1 MIVRWNHHYI
11 RFKNIGIFL
20 IFFLIAGKAM
30 NRFLN
35 ENWRI
40 VAAELRPAL
49 EEAIGN
55 ELQGIANKLFDA
67 YPIKNLLPD

>member
-1 MIVRWNHHYI
+1 
-11 RFKNIGIFL
+11 
-20 IFFLIAGKAM
+20 M

-67 YPIKNLLPD
+67 YPIKNLLPDWFFV